1 MMSQPMNTVIKKE
14 LDKQV
19 PIEAVT
25 IATGK
30 RDEFERL
37 MDLALQVDADAVPEA
52 RVANALFQRRARWL
66 RSHADQ
72 FFSQ

>member
-25 IATGK
+25 QITDLLSLTWTASVQPDRVKTQNIAP
-30 RDEFERL
+30 
-37 MDLALQVDADAVPEA
+37 QVKH
-52 RVANALFQRRARWL
+52 QG
-66 RSHADQ
+66 
-72 FFSQ
+72 